1 MDKLRR
7 IFAAAGAVVL
17 LGMYLL
23 TFISAILA
31 TPATHALFLGSL
43 SATII
48 IPIFYMHILLYIKW
62 YIRKKMKIKKKQIRT
77 RNYKPACLHYK
88 IINRFLLDKKV

>member
-48 IPIFYMHILLYIKW
+48 IPIFLYAYTLI
-62 YIRKKMKIKKKQIRT
+62 YKMVYKKKDED
-77 RNYKPACLHYK
+77 KEEADK
-88 IINRFLLDKKV
+88 DKKL

>member
-48 IPIFYMHILLYIKW
+48 IPIFLYAYTLI
-62 YIRKKMKIKKKQIRT
+62 YKMV
-77 RNYKPACLHYK
+77 YKEKDEDKEEADK
-88 IINRFLLDKKV
+88 DKKL

>member
-23 TFISAILA
+23 TFISAIPA

-48 IPIFYMHILLYIKW
+48 IPIFLYAYTLI
-62 YIRKKMKIKKKQIRT
+62 YKMVYKKKDED
-77 RNYKPACLHYK
+77 KEEADK
-88 IINRFLLDKKV
+88 DKKL

>member
-48 IPIFYMHILLYIKW
+48 IPIFLYAYTLI
-62 YIRKKMKIKKKQIRT
+62 YKMVYKKKDE
-77 RNYKPACLHYK
+77 YKEEADK
-88 IINRFLLDKKV
+88 DKKL

>member
-48 IPIFYMHILLYIKW
+48 IPIFLYAYTLI
-62 YIRKKMKIKKKQIRT
+62 YKMVYKKKDE
-77 RNYKPACLHYK
+77 
-88 IINRFLLDKKV
+88 DKEEADKDNKL

>member
-48 IPIFYMHILLYIKW
+48 IPIFLYA
-62 YIRKKMKIKKKQIRT
+62 YTLRDKMVYKKKDED
-77 RNYKPACLHYK
+77 KEEADK
-88 IINRFLLDKKV
+88 DKKL

>member
-7 IFAAAGAVVL
+7 IFAVAGAVVL

-48 IPIFYMHILLYIKW
+48 IPIFLYAYTLI
-62 YIRKKMKIKKKQIRT
+62 YKMVYKKKDED
-77 RNYKPACLHYK
+77 KEEADK
-88 IINRFLLDKKV
+88 DKKL

>member
-48 IPIFYMHILLYIKW
+48 IPIFLYAYTLISEMV
-62 YIRKKMKIKKKQIRT
+62 YKKKDED
-77 RNYKPACLHYK
+77 KEEADK
-88 IINRFLLDKKV
+88 DKKL

>member
-7 IFAAAGAVVL
+7 IFAATGAVVL

-48 IPIFYMHILLYIKW
+48 IPIFLYAYTLI
-62 YIRKKMKIKKKQIRT
+62 YKMVYKKKDED
-77 RNYKPACLHYK
+77 KEEADK
-88 IINRFLLDKKV
+88 DKKL

>member
-48 IPIFYMHILLYIKW
+48 IPIFLY
-62 YIRKKMKIKKKQIRT
+62 
-77 RNYKPACLHYK
+77 A
-88 IINRFLLDKKV
+88 

>member
-48 IPIFYMHILLYIKW
+48 IPIFLYAYTLI
-62 YIRKKMKIKKKQIRT
+62 YKMVYKKKDED
-77 RNYKPACLHYK
+77 KEEAEK
-88 IINRFLLDKKV
+88 DKKL

>member
-7 IFAAAGAVVL
+7 IFVAAGAVVL
-17 LGMYLL
+17 LGMNPL

-48 IPIFYMHILLYIKW
+48 IPIFLYAYTLI
-62 YIRKKMKIKKKQIRT
+62 YKMVYKKKDED
-77 RNYKPACLHYK
+77 KEEADK
-88 IINRFLLDKKV
+88 DKKL

>member
-48 IPIFYMHILLYIKW
+48 IPIFLYAYTLI
-62 YIRKKMKIKKKQIRT
+62 YKMVYKKKDED
-77 RNYKPACLHYK
+77 KEAADK
-88 IINRFLLDKKV
+88 DKKL